1 MDVSA
6 TQSSPAANNGTP
18 EVDVTKRDAANGL
31 SPGAE
36 EPPSKKVRLEESSQ
50 PDRQDRSSRDR
61 GIAPIKAEYGAR
73 LLFEPTKS

>member
-1 MDVSA
+1 MA
-6 TQSSPAANNGTP
+6 QPSPEANNGTA
-18 EVDVTKRDAANGL
+18 EVDVTKRDATDGM

-50 PDRQDRSSRDR
+50 PDRRR

-73 LLFEPTKS
+73 PVFEPITS